1 MESLRMVGERWIEL
15 LFGLVLEQCVGY
27 SDVSIGAP
35 VPLHLSG
42 IVLLDQFRTGGEFGW
57 L

>member
-1 MESLRMVGERWIEL
+1 MVGERWIEL